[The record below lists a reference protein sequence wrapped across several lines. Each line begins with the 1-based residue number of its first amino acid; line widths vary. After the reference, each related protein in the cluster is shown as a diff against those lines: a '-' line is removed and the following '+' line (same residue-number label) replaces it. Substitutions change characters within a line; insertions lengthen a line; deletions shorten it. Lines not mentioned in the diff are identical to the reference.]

1 MAGGNGTAAEG
12 ALDCLEGAAITW
24 HQQVAPC
31 KKVHVDFLVFTA
43 SGETDKAEIQ
53 IFLVKSPNF
62 KTLK

>member
-12 ALDCLEGAAITW
+12 VLDCLEGAAVTW

-31 KKVHVDFLVFTA
+31 KKGRVDFLVFAA
-43 SGETDKAEIQ
+43 SGETDEAEIQ

-62 KTLK
+62 KPLK